1 MAAMDVISFGSV
13 FLELVF
19 GPVPALPEPG
29 QEIFASDFA
38 ISCGG
43 AVTSATAAARSGA
56 HAGVC
61 TRLGD
66 DLGAR
71 VVAEH
76 CERAGVDLSPSV
88 RVQRRATGIT
98 MVLNYDGDRSFV
110 THIPPTPA
118 AEQPELAR
126 WTDVVRRSKPAWCYV
141 HAGPGVAQFLRVARE
156 QGSKILLD
164 VSHNEINQA
173 PADVLEC
180 IPLVDVFTPNRA
192 ELLHL
197 TGAVD
202 LDGAVATAAG
212 WATPTVVK
220 MGADGALVCGPD
232 GVVPVT
238 EGVTPVE
245 VADLTGAGD
254 SFAGALIG
262 ELLRGAPLVRAVAA
276 ANAAGS
282 AAASRLG
289 AVGPVQVEGLST
301 VLPLVTSLLEAQK

>member
-1 MAAMDVISFGSV
+1 MAAMDMISFGSV

-19 GPVPALPEPG
+19 GHVPALPEPG

-43 AVTSATAAARSGA
+43 AVTSATAAAGA
-56 HAGVC
+56 GARAGVC

-76 CERAGVDLSPSV
+76 CERAGLDLSPSV
-88 RVQRRATGIT
+88 RVARRATGIT

-110 THIPPTPA
+110 THIPLAPA
-118 AEQPELAR
+118 TEQPELAR
-126 WTDVVRRSKPAWCYV
+126 WTDVVRSRRPAWCYV
-141 HAGPGVAQFLRVARE
+141 HAGPGVRQFLHAARE

-164 VSHNEINQA
+164 VSHNAIDQA
-173 PADVLEC
+173 PADVLDC
-180 IPLVDVFTPNRA
+180 IPLADVFTPNKA

-197 TGAVD
+197 TGAGSVEA
-202 LDGAVATAAG
+202 AVAASG
-212 WATPTVVK
+212 WTTPTVIK
-220 MGADGALVCGPD
+220 MGADGALVTGPD
-232 GVVPVT
+232 GVAHVAD
-238 EGVTPVE
+238 GVAAVE

-262 ELLRGAPLVRAVAA
+262 HLLRGAPLIRAVAA

-301 VLPLVTSLLEAQK
+301 VVPPVTQVLEARR

>member
-19 GPVPALPEPG
+19 GHVPALPEPG

-43 AVTSATAAARSGA
+43 AVTSATAAAMAGA
-56 HAGVC
+56 RAGVC

-88 RVQRRATGIT
+88 RVARRATGIT

-110 THIPPTPA
+110 THIPPAPA
-118 AEQPELAR
+118 TEQPELAR
-126 WTDVVRRSKPAWCYV
+126 WTEVLRSHTPAWCYV
-141 HAGPGVAQFLRVARE
+141 HAGPGVRQFLHAARE

-164 VSHNEINQA
+164 VSHHAIDEA
-173 PADVLEC
+173 PADVLDC
-180 IPLVDVFTPNRA
+180 IPLADVFTPNQA

-197 TGAVD
+197 TGARTVE
-202 LDGAVATAAG
+202 AAIAASS
-212 WATPTVVK
+212 WATPTVIK
-220 MGADGALVCGPD
+220 MGADGAVVSAPD
-232 GVVPVT
+232 GVAAVT
-238 EGVTPVE
+238 DGVAAVE

-262 ELLRGAPLVRAVAA
+262 HLLRGAPLIRAVAA

-301 VLPLVTSLLEAQK
+301 VLPAVTQVLEARR